1 MICQPQELINIRFG
15 RLQSWRS
22 DCGAAEERR
31 RASADAG
38 RRGPVRAVVHRQGD
52 WVVMVMEPTAAQQ
65 WTLDRNPGLARSPHL
80 IIEAPNIA
88 ALPEGP
94 SQ

>member
-1 MICQPQELINIRFG
+1 
-15 RLQSWRS
+15 
-22 DCGAAEERR
+22 
-31 RASADAG
+31 
-38 RRGPVRAVVHRQGD
+38 
-52 WVVMVMEPTAAQQ
+52 MVMEPTAAQQ